1 MNTTRFD
8 LLSLLFTGLALLGLP
23 RLLRGWRALVAPE
36 PSEEGRALAV
46 YVAVFLAVPLATLA
60 HELGHLVVAMGLGAK
75 DATLHYRVFWG
86 FVDYSTAL
94 PGHGNW
100 GVALAGNAVSWAL
113 AALAL
118 GVVSTCCPSAN
129 APGAERGAPIAV
141 PSLDLP
147 SPDAQARDAV
157 AAEGPSESAGP
168 APSTDQ
174 PLPGGDA
181 IPEPPPKE
189 AQANRGRSLPPGVSY
204 ALRTFGV
211 LEMVHTLVI
220 YPLMSLGDLPG
231 ADWTVIYGR
240 PFWAGTWIV
249 AAVHAASLL
258 WLRRAL
264 RAEW

>member
-8 LLSLLFTGLALLGLP
+8 VLSLLFTGLAVLGLP

-46 YVAVFLAVPLATLA
+46 YVAVFLAVPLTTLA
-60 HELGHLVVAMGLGAK
+60 HELGHLVVAVGLGAK
-75 DATLHYRVFWG
+75 DATLHYRIFWG

-118 GVVSTCCPSAN
+118 GVASAHCPGMN
-129 APGAERGAPIAV
+129 AQEAGHGAQISV
-141 PSLDLP
+141 P
-147 SPDAQARDAV
+147 SPDAHARDAV
-157 AAEGPSESAGP
+157 TLESPAESAGP

-181 IPEPPPKE
+181 LPEPSPKE
-189 AQANRGRSLPPGVSY
+189 ARPDRGRSLPPGLCY
-204 ALRTFGV
+204 AVRTFGV

-231 ADWTVIYGR
+231 ADWSVIYGR

-264 RAEW
+264 RAAW